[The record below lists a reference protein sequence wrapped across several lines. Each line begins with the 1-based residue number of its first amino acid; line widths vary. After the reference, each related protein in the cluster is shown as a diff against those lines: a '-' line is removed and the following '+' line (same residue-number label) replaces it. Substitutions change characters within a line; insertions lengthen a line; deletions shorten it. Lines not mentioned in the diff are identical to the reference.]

1 MTAEKRKERNQL
13 EENHIGKSQLER
25 SQLERSQ
32 VEENQAIVRNLK
44 GEKRHIKNKYI
55 FKVYYKFKNLITK

>member
-1 MTAEKRKERNQL
+1 MVEKEKERNQL
-13 EENHIGKSQLER
+13 EENHIER